1 MKNITIRN
9 YSSKKKINQQGK
21 KFYSG
26 ENFIKKLK
34 NNNFKNIKRD
44 NTIKFVK
51 QKILENDFSKNIK
64 IMIEKYNR
72 INILESKKI
81 INCQF
86 EDSKNNN
93 SEYDISSFLLNKSKK
108 QIKNKGTQTNSY
120 DFS

>member
-9 YSSKKKINQQGK
+9 CSSKKKINQQEK
-21 KFYSG
+21 KFDSG
-26 ENFIKKLK
+26 ENFMKKLK

-51 QKILENDFSKNIK
+51 QKILENDFSKSIK

-93 SEYDISSFLLNKSKK
+93 SEYDISSLLLNKSKK

-120 DFS
+120 AFS